1 MFRGKITLQHLFS
14 NTPTPPRTP
23 YSYGSL
29 PLADPI
35 SRYRVLNFKFTDH
48 GFFSSFFFAFFFWL
62 TEKSSGHRSVSIMN
76 RLASIMNNSRNGT
89 GARCMRRFKAWTGG
103 FHWLLDFGSFD
114 LEICDGCE
122 CFSREIST
130 KLERKNSWMVKRYIT
145 VKYWRPELSVF
156 GIESIS
162 QIRIVLDPNNVKV

>member
-1 MFRGKITLQHLFS
+1 MGSEERSLYSTSLV
-14 NTPTPPRTP
+14 TPPPQPRP
-23 YSYGSL
+23 QIIMAPFSSW
-29 PLADPI
+29 P
-35 SRYRVLNFKFTDH
+35 NFKVSCAKFQIH
-48 GFFSSFFFAFFFWL
+48 GWWLFFFWL

-122 CFSREIST
+122 CFSREIPT
-130 KLERKNSWMVKRYIT
+130 KLERKKLMNGKA
-145 VKYWRPELSVF
+145 LHH
-156 GIESIS
+156 S
-162 QIRIVLDPNNVKV
+162 QILTTRAECLRNRIDLPDKNSFRS

>member
-1 MFRGKITLQHLFS
+1 MVISLNGFRGKITLQHLFS
-14 NTPTPPRTP
+14 NTPTPTP
-23 YSYGSL
+23 NNYGSL

-48 GFFSSFFFAFFFWL
+48 GFFFFFFFWL

-76 RLASIMNNSRNGT
+76 RLASIIHNGRNGT

-122 CFSREIST
+122 CFSREIPT
-130 KLERKNSWMVKRYIT
+130 KLERKKLMNGKA
-145 VKYWRPELSVF
+145 LHH
-156 GIESIS
+156 S
-162 QIRIVLDPNNVKV
+162 QILTTRAECLRNRIDLPDKNSFRS

>member
-1 MFRGKITLQHLFS
+1 MVPF
-14 NTPTPPRTP
+14 PV
-23 YSYGSL
+23 
-29 PLADPI
+29 ADPI

-48 GFFSSFFFAFFFWL
+48 GFFFFLFSLVNREKFWSSV
-62 TEKSSGHRSVSIMN
+62 GV
-76 RLASIMNNSRNGT
+76 NNESLGINNKYNGRNGT

-122 CFSREIST
+122 CFSREIPT

-145 VKYWRPELSVF
+145 VKYWRPELSVY

-162 QIRIVLDPNNVKV
+162 QIRILLDPNSVKV